1 MKRELHNVAHVGHS
15 GMCRNDDNGID
26 CSELQEKYSQLDLK
40 RGFLM
45 SRHFGTSYHPN
56 EHYMRG
62 PGPACA
68 QNARNIL
75 KSNARPAS
83 LVHAPA
89 GDAGPPFQSSD
100 GGGESRPASTSGSGP
115 LPLTHKTGD
124 ACSALEPPIWVT
136 KTIGRRQELK
146 RAVGVAP
153 DPSEARFVLSHTEFL
168 AHMESGSQALENL
181 RTTAF
186 SFLTLGIIAVPFFL
200 AAVVYALF
208 FAPSVASVF

>member
-1 MKRELHNVAHVGHS
+1 
-15 GMCRNDDNGID
+15 
-26 CSELQEKYSQLDLK
+26 
-40 RGFLM
+40 M

-89 GDAGPPFQSSD
+89 RDAGPPFQFGDAEHLSVVQR
-100 GGGESRPASTSGSGP
+100 GERLLPESRPAV
-115 LPLTHKTGD
+115 
-124 ACSALEPPIWVT
+124 SASF
-136 KTIGRRQELK
+136 
-146 RAVGVAP
+146 RASDGIRSRSA
-153 DPSEARFVLSHTEFL
+153 SHALFL
-168 AHMESGSQALENL
+168 DQSLRNL
-181 RTTAF
+181 HATAF
-186 SFLTLGIIAVPFFL
+186 SFLAIGLIALPFFL

>member
-1 MKRELHNVAHVGHS
+1 MP
-15 GMCRNDDNGID
+15 RN
-26 CSELQEKYSQLDLK
+26 
-40 RGFLM
+40 
-45 SRHFGTSYHPN
+45 FGASYHPN

-89 GDAGPPFQSSD
+89 GDAGPPFPSSD
-100 GGGESRPASTSGSGP
+100 GGGEKQTREVTGLRCAPAQHVLRSRA
-115 LPLTHKTGD
+115 
-124 ACSALEPPIWVT
+124 
-136 KTIGRRQELK
+136 
-146 RAVGVAP
+146 GVAP
-153 DPSEARFVLSHTEFL
+153 GPSEARFVLSHAEFL

-186 SFLTLGIIAVPFFL
+186 SFLALGVFALPFFL
-200 AAVVYALF
+200 GAVVYALF